1 MNSIRTLVANRAS
14 VLILAAAVFSTTG
27 LSASAQNVQH
37 LTITQPGGMPGLPVM
52 TGIQRVTNGVTVTWD
67 GPSGYYQVLQKVH
80 LKDSK
85 WVNWGKAT
93 NLARKATITTLTN
106 NAFFRVL
113 GPSPQYA
120 GSQNCTV
127 CHQSIHNT
135 EMNTPHAGAFTNA
148 QFVAEGGQ
156 TNSSCLACH
165 TVGYGLPTGFVSKN
179 DSNTNPRLAGVQCEN
194 CHGPA
199 ANHAANPDDP
209 TAIPRVEL
217 AATVCGGCHTGPQHP
232 TYEEW
237 NSSEHAVV
245 TADVVSAM
253 NASTNSINS
262 CGRCHSG
269 SARLSLVKTEPLPVG
284 DADVP
289 IVCATCHDPH
299 MTYVHT
305 NVLNGIFT
313 NQVSGIAIT
322 NHQVGVVYTNQ
333 LRYPYSSTNNYSLTT
348 SATFTNAYSINVCAQ
363 CHNDLGAVWT
373 NSIAPPHH
381 SPQYNML
388 LGAVGEL
395 DSGLPPNQPAFHAN
409 VEKQCAGCHMQ
420 TASCQAGPPEIPA
433 VTGHTF
439 EVNSYEACAQCHG
452 TAANAEGLVVLVQGF
467 ISPWIQFEKS
477 QLDEW
482 AATKA
487 PASLW
492 TKYGTRAWEY
502 TTPGDLSPGG
512 PGPTTPA
519 EQALIPVNIQKAR
532 YNLYLVLYDGSYG
545 VHNINYAQTLL
556 DATDGWIQEE
566 LDK

>member
-1 MNSIRTLVANRAS
+1 MNSTRSLVANQAS
-14 VLILAAAVFSTTG
+14 VLILAAAVFFTTG

-37 LTITQPGGMPGLPVM
+37 LSITQPGGMPGLPVM

-67 GPSGYYQVLQKVH
+67 GPSGYYQVLQKVN
-80 LKDSK
+80 LNDSK

-93 NLARKATITTLTN
+93 NLVRRATITTITSN
-106 NAFFRVL
+106 SFFRVF

-120 GSQNCTV
+120 GSQACAV
-127 CHQSIHNT
+127 CHQNIHDT
-135 EMNTPHAGAFTNA
+135 ETKTPHAGAFTNA

-165 TVGYGLPTGFVSKN
+165 TVGYGLPTGFVSKG
-179 DSNTNPRLAGVQCEN
+179 DRNTNPRLAGVQCES

-209 TAIPRVEL
+209 IAIPRVEL

-232 TYEEW
+232 TYDEW
-237 NSSEHAVV
+237 KTSEHAEVVADVV
-245 TADVVSAM
+245 TAM
-253 NASTNSINS
+253 NSSTNNINS

-269 SARLSLVKTEPLPVG
+269 SARLSLVKKEPLPVG
-284 DADVP
+284 DADVG

-305 NVLNGIFT
+305 NVLNGMYT
-313 NQVSGIAIT
+313 NAVSGIAVT
-322 NHQVGVVYTNQ
+322 NNQLGAVYTNQ
-333 LRYPYSSTNNYSLTT
+333 LRYPFSSTNNYSLTT
-348 SATFTNAYSINVCAQ
+348 SAVFTNAYNINVCAQ
-363 CHNDLGAVWT
+363 CHNDRGASRT
-373 NSIAPPHH
+373 NSVAAPHH

-388 LGAVGEL
+388 LGTVGEL
-395 DSGLPPNQPAFHAN
+395 DSGLPPHQPAFHAL

-420 TASCQAGPPEIPA
+420 TANFQAGPPEIPA
-433 VTGHTF
+433 VTGHKF

-452 TAANAEGLVVLVQGF
+452 TAANAQGLVALAQGF
-467 ISPWIQFEKS
+467 IAPWIQFEKG

-512 PGPTTPA
+512 PGPTTA

-545 VHNINYAQTLL
+545 VHNINYTITLL

-566 LDK
+566 LTK